1 MRIARTFLM
10 IVLVS
15 LCLASTVD
23 DWNDTVTHQ
32 GTGYTVSVP
41 RSWRYLQPPGRGP
54 EHLFEAS
61 GHALPASHNGDP
73 VIVTAFIGTFPASS
87 LADAKKNTIQG
98 YSENPDRV
106 FPSGTKYQ
114 EKDFKLS
121 GGQPA
126 TLLSTRFFRK
136 SKNLQQ
142 SRFDL
147 VAYMP
152 SHKRALLYTLS
163 VQYVDDTYRLE
174 QELKL
179 AELALKMFG
188 AVKLEP

>member
-1 MRIARTFLM
+1 MRIAHTFLI

-15 LCLASTVD
+15 LCLSSTVD

-41 RSWRYLQPPGRGP
+41 RSWRYMQPPGRGP

-61 GHALPASHNGDP
+61 GHALPATYKGGP
-73 VIVTAFIGTFPASS
+73 VIVTAFIGTFPAAS
-87 LADAKKNTIQG
+87 LADAKENTING
-98 YSENPDRV
+98 YSQNADRV
-106 FPSGTKYQ
+106 FPTGSKYQ

-121 GGQPA
+121 SGQPA
-126 TLLSTRFFRK
+126 TLLNTRFFRK

-152 SHKRALLYTLS
+152 SHKRALFYTLS
-163 VQYVDDTYRLE
+163 VQYVDDTYKLE

-179 AELALKMFG
+179 AELAQKMFG
-188 AVKLEP
+188 ALKLEH